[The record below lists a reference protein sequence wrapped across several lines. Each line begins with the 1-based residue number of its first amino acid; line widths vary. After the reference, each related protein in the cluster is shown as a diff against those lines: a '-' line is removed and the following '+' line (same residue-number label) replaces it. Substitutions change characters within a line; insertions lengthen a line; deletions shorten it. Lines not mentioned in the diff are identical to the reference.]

1 MQFYA
6 NDGNLIINL
15 FSSIYCQ
22 NDFFLM
28 FVKSVIRLANEE
40 KISILSLYAITILD
54 NKFGILKL
62 VSE

>member
-40 KISILSLYAITILD
+40 KISILSLYAITIRD

>member
-1 MQFYA
+1 
-6 NDGNLIINL
+6 
-15 FSSIYCQ
+15 
-22 NDFFLM
+22 M

-40 KISILSLYAITILD
+40 KISILSLYAITIRD